1 MWRRV
6 GTGQSRVG
14 LQKNTANP
22 GSRYPELDC
31 VRDRIAPATLAAAEE
46 RAAHLAIGADRA
58 LIAAG
63 AIDEEAYTHALAEHI
78 GSRFEPLDDVPR
90 GRCTLSDE
98 RLIEAAAAGLVPLGD
113 GDEPTLVVA
122 PRHAAARRLTQLAGG
137 APELSQRFHF
147 TTTERINRF
156 VLHHAGAALSQRA
169 TGLLEA
175 VSPALSAA
183 PPWRLGQLWLALPV
197 SVAILALYL
206 WQPTATSLVLEALLA
221 LFFLAWLVLRLT
233 GVTVRPETRPPISV
247 GADAE
252 LPIYTVIA
260 ALYRE
265 ARSVDKLLR
274 ALDRLD
280 YPPEKLDIILAI
292 EADDGETRAAIAA
305 RTSKRPLS
313 VIVVPPGDPR
323 TKPKALNVALAFARG
338 AYTVVYDAEDQ
349 PEPDQLR
356 RALAAFAIAGD
367 KLACVQARLSIDNT
381 EDSLLTRL
389 FTAEYAAQFDVFLGG
404 LAALGLPL
412 PLGGSSN
419 HFATAVLREVGGW
432 DAFNVTEDA
441 DLGMRLAR
449 FGYRSGVI
457 ASTTYEE
464 APAQLGPWLRQ
475 RTRWFKGWMQ
485 TWLVHMRQPL
495 RLWRELGPAGFW
507 TFQLVV
513 GGNVLSALVHP
524 LFAASLAY
532 ACVANSGLNLDILLA
547 LYGVNLTS
555 GYVSSAVLGW
565 IGLSRRRLTGT
576 AWVLLLTP
584 LHWLLLSWAA
594 WRALYQLLIAPS
606 LWEKTEH
613 GLARHSRRIRRLTQS
628 LLALERELAAAR
640 EAGAAPKINEAPAL
654 TAGASS
660 QRR

>member
-6 GTGQSRVG
+6 GAGESRAG
-14 LQKNTANP
+14 LGRNTAGL
-22 GSRYPELDC
+22 GSLYPELDC
-31 VRDRIAPATLAAAEE
+31 VRARVAPAALTAAED
-46 RAAHLAIGADRA
+46 RAARLAIGADRA

-63 AIDEEAYTHALAEHI
+63 AIDEESYARALAEHI
-78 GSRFEPLDDVPR
+78 GSRFEPFDDVPR
-90 GRCTLSDE
+90 DRCTLSDE

-113 GDEPTLVVA
+113 GEQPTLVVA
-122 PRHAAARRLTQLAGG
+122 PRHAAARRLMQLADR

-147 TTTERINRF
+147 TTTERLNGF
-156 VLHHAGAALSQRA
+156 VLGHAGAALSERA

-183 PPWRLGQLWLALPV
+183 PPWRPGQLRLVLPMTLAGLALFLWAPATT
-197 SVAILALYL
+197 SLAL
-206 WQPTATSLVLEALLA
+206 EAVLA
-221 LFFLAWLVLRLT
+221 LFFLAWLVLRLS
-233 GVTVRPETRPPISV
+233 GAAVRPESRPPISA
-247 GADAE
+247 GADDE

-274 ALDRLD
+274 AIDRLD

-292 EADDGETRAAIAA
+292 EADDLETRGAIDA

-313 VIVVPPGDPR
+313 VIVVPTGGPR

-356 RALAAFAIAGD
+356 RALAAFATAGD
-367 KLACVQARLSIDNT
+367 RLACVQARLSIDNT
-381 EDSLLTRL
+381 DDSLLTRL

-404 LAALGLPL
+404 LAALDLPL

-419 HFATAVLREVGGW
+419 HFATTVLREVGGW
-432 DAFNVTEDA
+432 DAWNVTEDA

-464 APAQLGPWLRQ
+464 APARLGPWLRQ

-485 TWLVHMRQPL
+485 TWLVHMRAPV
-495 RLWRELGPAGFW
+495 RLWRDLGAAGFW

-524 LFAASLAY
+524 LFAANLAY
-532 ACVANSGLNLDILLA
+532 ACVTNSGLNLDVLLV
-547 LYGVNLTS
+547 LYGLNLVS

-565 IGLSRRRLTGT
+565 IGLSRRRLTRT
-576 AWVLLLTP
+576 AWILLLTP

-594 WRALYQLLIAPS
+594 WRALYQLLIAPYR
-606 LWEKTEH
+606 WEKTEH
-613 GLARHSRRIRRLTQS
+613 GLARHSRRMRRLTQS
-628 LLALERELAAAR
+628 LLALERELAAAHA
-640 EAGAAPKINEAPAL
+640 AGAVPKINGAPAVA
-654 TAGASS
+654 AGAPLQNS
-660 QRR
+660 